1 MVISTST
8 PRVGAAKSNTGAI
21 AGGVVGGV
29 IGLALI
35 ALIAFLLYRRKK
47 KNDFDGNFD
56 PSRNVERPATLP
68 IVDLDLSDDA
78 QARPYEYTPSTSGP
92 PTSPS
97 HYTSSEGGLLA
108 GGAAPQMS
116 EHSGPSSSGVGGMS
130 ARMAK
135 QQEAARQY
143 GGQQGGAGPVSGQY
157 GVANPDEVIVHR
169 DGGRVPAGAE
179 IPPTYDSIPEH
190 ER

>member
-1 MVISTST
+1 M
-8 PRVGAAKSNTGAI
+8 
-21 AGGVVGGV
+21 
-29 IGLALI
+29 
-35 ALIAFLLYRRKK
+35 
-47 KNDFDGNFD
+47 
-56 PSRNVERPATLP
+56 ERPATLP

-78 QARPYEYTPSTSGP
+78 QAHPYVYTPSTSGP

-108 GGAAPQMS
+108 SGSGPQMS
-116 EHSGPSSSGVGGMS
+116 EHSGPSSSGIGGMS

-143 GGQQGGAGPVSGQY
+143 AGPGGPGASGSGQY

-169 DGGRVPAGAE
+169 DGGRIPAGAE